1 VAKTRDRKNRVFLN
15 VSTGGG
21 KTLALIWPVV
31 YDALSA
37 GLGEHSISF
46 CFVPLLALQADHVCR
61 FRWNAAFQEVVCVLS
76 MADESDKKLFIETI
90 SSRVPLQKSML
101 VFLNPECFVLV
112 KLLVL
117 QNQHLRVGS
126 LLFDEAHTYVDWDSF
141 RPEFDSIRDVALDF
155 PSSRIVAATATLTSE
170 QLESFS
176 AQIKVKVGEWKMVIR
191 IEPHQNHF
199 YHVVEER
206 MLLRYTYA
214 LFAKDRLPLLVIV
227 NSLSMMIK
235 VHDQV
240 MEWSGLPSSSVC
252 LFAGGF
258 SDEHKI
264 EVDAH
269 FRDDVDRAKI
279 MIATTAYALGIDAF
293 IRSVIHFG
301 VPRNLAIYLQ
311 GSGRAGRHPSI
322 AEAHCTIVVGAVG
335 LRSAD
340 LRMKQLLG
348 SARKRPKKPFGSMA
362 MLSVVFV

>member
-1 VAKTRDRKNRVFLN
+1 MAKTRDRKNRMFLN

-155 PSSRIVAATATLTSE
+155 FR
-170 QLESFS
+170 
-176 AQIKVKVGEWKMVIR
+176 
-191 IEPHQNHF
+191 
-199 YHVVEER
+199 
-206 MLLRYTYA
+206 LLK
-214 LFAKDRLPLLVIV
+214 LLLQPPL
-227 NSLSMMIK
+227 
-235 VHDQV
+235 
-240 MEWSGLPSSSVC
+240 
-252 LFAGGF
+252 
-258 SDEHKI
+258 
-264 EVDAH
+264 
-269 FRDDVDRAKI
+269 
-279 MIATTAYALGIDAF
+279 
-293 IRSVIHFG
+293 
-301 VPRNLAIYLQ
+301 
-311 GSGRAGRHPSI
+311 
-322 AEAHCTIVVGAVG
+322 
-335 LRSAD
+335 
-340 LRMKQLLG
+340 
-348 SARKRPKKPFGSMA
+348 
-362 MLSVVFV
+362 

>member
-1 VAKTRDRKNRVFLN
+1 
-15 VSTGGG
+15 
-21 KTLALIWPVV
+21 
-31 YDALSA
+31 
-37 GLGEHSISF
+37 
-46 CFVPLLALQADHVCR
+46 
-61 FRWNAAFQEVVCVLS
+61 
-76 MADESDKKLFIETI
+76 MADESYKKLFIETI

-269 FRDDVDRAKI
+269 FRDDVDRTKI